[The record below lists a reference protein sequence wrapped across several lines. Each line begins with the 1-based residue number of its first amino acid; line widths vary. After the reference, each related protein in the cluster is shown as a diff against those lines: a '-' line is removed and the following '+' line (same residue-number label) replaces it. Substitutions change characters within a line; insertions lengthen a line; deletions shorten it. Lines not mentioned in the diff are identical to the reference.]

1 MITPIYAYR
10 FRLERVVDGDTLD
23 VLVDCGFDVWRAVT
37 VRLYGVNCPE
47 MKGASKAE
55 GRAAKQ
61 ATMDWFDNRT
71 SLVMVSHQK
80 AGRSGVDSFRRY
92 LAVIYGTKPNGDQ
105 DSLQE
110 WLLLTGH
117 AKKFME

>member
-1 MITPIYAYR
+1 MIAPIYAYR

-47 MKGASKAE
+47 MKGASKAD

-61 ATMDWFDNRT
+61 ATMDWFDGHT
-71 SLVMVSHQK
+71 DFVMLSHQK
-80 AGRSGVDSFRRY
+80 RGRSGVDSFRRY
-92 LAVIYGTKPNGDQ
+92 LAIVYGNTPKGDQ
-105 DSLQE
+105 ECLQE
-110 WLLLTGH
+110 HLLNTGH
-117 AKKFME
+117 AQKFME